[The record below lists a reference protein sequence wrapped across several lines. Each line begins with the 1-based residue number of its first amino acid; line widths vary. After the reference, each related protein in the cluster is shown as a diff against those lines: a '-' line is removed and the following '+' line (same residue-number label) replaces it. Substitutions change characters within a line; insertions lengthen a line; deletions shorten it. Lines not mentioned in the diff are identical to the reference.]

1 MSTITP
7 SAEAIEASEAR
18 ADAAGDTGLIEV
30 TEHGDLVEPGSF
42 VEPGTEV
49 HTGWVEDGTWFTNV
63 DPVGTPQVRVARR

>member
-7 SAEAIEASEAR
+7 STEAIEASEAR

-30 TEHGDLVEPGSF
+30 TEHGDL